1 MSAITPHQHAPA
13 PTVATDPH
21 TPKRGRPPVFDDAKR
36 DHFLSLLRLGCTIS
50 KAAAT
55 VGLSRRGVFYA
66 AKRDSQFAERI
77 RLARFESRLDPIN
90 KIANSRSWHAAAW
103 LLERNSREFRLPSR
117 PSAARQ
123 AKKLFHSKRLR
134 RQIRRMV
141 KEALSDVSQFAPNGK

>member
-1 MSAITPHQHAPA
+1 MSALTPHQHAPA
-13 PTVATDPH
+13 PTIATAPP

-55 VGLSRRGVFYA
+55 VGLSRRGVLYA
-66 AKRDSQFAERI
+66 AKRDPQFAERI

-103 LLERNSREFRLPSR
+103 LLERNSREYRLPLK
-117 PSAARQ
+117 PSAPRATKNLLHR
-123 AKKLFHSKRLR
+123 KPLR
-134 RQIRRMV
+134 RRIRRMV
-141 KEALSDVSQFAPNGK
+141 EDVLSDVSQFAPSGK